1 MGDYILTI
9 EPGIINYDAALDD
22 FIKPEVLATIK
33 NDIFLISNYSANP
46 DVETLASERILNN
59 IKNAFSDAEEQL
71 SSAIIECLTNLDI
84 RNCYINKTLNDKDKL
99 VVYKIEM
106 DDADLD
112 EDRLI
117 SELNDILNDNL
128 GELDY
133 KIMNVLNDELENII
147 YSLYENLGHTTDDID
162 FEFGDFNVFC
172 YINEINIEEA

>member
-1 MGDYILTI
+1 MGDYILTV
-9 EPGIINYDAALDD
+9 EPGIINYGATMDD
-22 FIKPEVLATIK
+22 FIKPEVLAAID
-33 NDIFLISNYSANP
+33 NDTFLLSNYSAHP
-46 DVETLASERILNN
+46 DIETLVSERILNN
-59 IKNAFSDAEEQL
+59 IKNAFDNAEEQL
-71 SSAIIECLTNLDI
+71 SNTILEYITNLDI

-112 EDRLI
+112 EDELI